1 MICIAVLNWNGYD
14 DTVECLDSLGRM
26 DHRDHFIIVGDNGST
41 DGSME
46 RLEACFKAKGR
57 RVLRT
62 RLGEEAWARTERRG
76 HNHLRPPGQQR
87 IQQGKQHDGTV
98 RCALQSGIFPAAEQR
113 HCGAADFLSR
123 LVDFRRHNPEFKV
136 LTPLI
141 LYYRNRDTVWN
152 GGGRIRW
159 GFRKYRYKDRK
170 ASEVREESF
179 IGCSFVTG
187 CCMLF
192 TPDVLTEEDG
202 KKKIFTEKF
211 FYGEE
216 DFELAL
222 RLRRQKV
229 RMACVTGSVIYHKV
243 SASVGRHSSK
253 TGPVYIHF
261 LNRLIDVRDYMHPL
275 SYFFYRTVLCA
286 TLAMYLRKS
295 FRYPPARSLKFI
307 RTLLAD
313 ARGRRSVPQGL
324 LSGDFQRGRSHTGH
338 CQVIRRQ

>member
-1 MICIAVLNWNGYD
+1 MVCIAVLNWNGYD
-14 DTVECLDSLGRM
+14 DTVECLDSLGGI
-26 DHRDHFIIVGDNGST
+26 DCSDHFIIVGDNGST
-41 DGSME
+41 DGSLE
-46 RLEACFKAKGR
+46 RLDAYFKAKGR

-62 RLGEEAWARTERRG
+62 RLGEETWPELKAGDIVLYDLLDNNGFSLA
-76 HNHLRPPGQQR
+76 NNMM
-87 IQQGKQHDGTV
+87 V
-98 RCALQSGIFPAAEQR
+98 RF
-113 HCGAADFLSR
+113 GAHYSPEYFLLLNNDTAVQPDFLSR
-123 LVDFRRHNPEFKV
+123 LVEFRKQNPEYKV

-202 KKKIFTEKF
+202 RKKIFTEKF

-275 SYFFYRTVLCA
+275 SYFFYRMVLCA

-295 FRYPPARSLKFI
+295 FSYSPARSLKFI

-313 ARGRRSVPQGL
+313 ARGRSSVPKDYCLEIFNGGGPIQDI
-324 LSGDFQRGRSHTGH
+324 SR
-338 CQVIRRQ
+338 